1 MPHQTIPT
9 LDTARL
15 QLIPPDESHLDAL
28 LAFYSDP
35 DSMAHIRGGQTFD
48 RAGTWYKIATQLGHW
63 QLRGYGFW
71 SVREKTTGAI
81 IGNAGLLN
89 PAGNPA
95 LEIGWGISKAYLG
108 QGYSHEFA
116 AAILAYAFEV
126 IGADRVMAHIAP
138 ANLASL
144 AVARKLGMAL
154 DPTLSDE
161 TASIMVVNRPQVAA

>member
-1 MPHQTIPT
+1 MQQAIPT

-35 DSMAHIRGGQTFD
+35 ESMAHIRGGQTFD
-48 RAGTWYKIATQLGHW
+48 RSGTWYKIATQLGHW

-71 SVREKTTGAI
+71 SVREKASGAI

-89 PAGNPA
+89 PADNPA
-95 LEIGWGISKAYLG
+95 LEIGWGISKAYCG
-108 QGYSHEFA
+108 KGYSHEFA
-116 AAILAYAFEV
+116 AAILAYAFDIV
-126 IGADRVMAHIAP
+126 GADRVMAHIAP

-144 AVARKLGMAL
+144 AVARKLGMVL
-154 DPTLSDE
+154 DEAMSDHQ
-161 TASIMVVNRPQVAA
+161 ASILFVNKPQVAA